1 MKTEPESHLK
11 LYSRILALTGLIMGI
26 GLGIAPSII
35 TDNRVYA
42 KTTGID
48 DDLEVISNENTTE
61 AQQPNSEN
69 LIETRNETQIQELG
83 GGNVITTQARSSS
96 GNSLG
101 SGSVSS
107 ITPIDLGLK
116 IAPGGEVG
124 ILKEA
129 APYEADNKL
138 VDRLLPVLYKKIS
151 ANQLLEKIFPYLDTK
166 IMIRDQT
173 AEERNVGVFGVDNV
187 VESPVWCNENEVI
200 INGGY
205 HLGGPAP
212 YHGNTIPV
220 ENRIDITHRTVS
232 AFFDGDGT
240 IQAWAQC
247 MKVELGMKG
256 SSTGNVI
263 SGTSSDLGI
272 KTKSGS
278 DTIKET
284 VP

>member
-1 MKTEPESHLK
+1 MKTEPEGHLK
-11 LYSRILALTGLIMGI
+11 LYSCILTLTIGLIMGI
-26 GLGIAPSII
+26 GLGVAGSII

-61 AQQPNSEN
+61 PQQPNSEN
-69 LIETRNETQIQELG
+69 FIGTKNETQIQELS
-83 GGNVITTQARSSS
+83 GGNVITTEAPPSS

-101 SGSVSS
+101 SDSGGVSS
-107 ITPIDLGLK
+107 ITTIDLGIK
-116 IAPGGEVG
+116 TAPGGEVG
-124 ILKEA
+124 VLKEA
-129 APYEADNKL
+129 AQYEEDNKL
-138 VDRLLPVLYKKIS
+138 VDRLLPILYKKIS
-151 ANQLLEKIFPYLDTK
+151 TNQLLEKIFPYLDTK
-166 IMIRDQT
+166 VIIRDQA

-187 VESPVWCNENEVI
+187 VESPVWCNEDEVI

-212 YHGNTIPV
+212 YRGNTIPV
-220 ENRIDITHRTVS
+220 ENKIDFTHRTVS

-263 SGTSSDLGI
+263 SGTS
-272 KTKSGS
+272 K
-278 DTIKET
+278 
-284 VP
+284 